1 MDSLYQFTKND
12 LKIAKIA
19 KLGYMSSI
27 VYYLLPWKLVM
38 WFCKDFLF
46 LDQVIQELYSKYD
59 AMNWL
64 LQITKIAKNWS
75 QNG

>member
-1 MDSLYQFTKND
+1 MLRND

-38 WFCKDFLF
+38 RFCKDFLF
-46 LDQVIQELYSKYD
+46 LDQVKEELYSKYD
-59 AMNWL
+59 AMN
-64 LQITKIAKNWS
+64 
-75 QNG
+75 